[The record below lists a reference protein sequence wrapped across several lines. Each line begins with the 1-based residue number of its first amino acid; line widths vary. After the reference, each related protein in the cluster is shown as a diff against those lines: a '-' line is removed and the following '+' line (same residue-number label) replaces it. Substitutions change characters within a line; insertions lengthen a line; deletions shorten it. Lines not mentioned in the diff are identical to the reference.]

1 MSRNTRC
8 APGEGAIPVR
18 RNVPASIESSRS
30 MRRDFRAAPAASSPP
45 TPARRIAARLAALLA
60 AVAVA
65 AGAMIAGAAGAN
77 VPAPPL
83 PAAVRTLA
91 PDLRAQGGGE
101 LRFLGL
107 PVYDGW
113 FWTTGA
119 GWSLDQAFALDLHY
133 HRNLDGASIA
143 ERSSSEIE
151 KLGRGSAEQRARWAE
166 AMKRIF
172 PNVTKGDRITGVHTP
187 PGRVQF
193 FANGTLIG
201 SVVDRDFAQAFFGI
215 WLDPRTSRADFRRK
229 LLGEAGR

>member
-8 APGEGAIPVR
+8 APGEGAPPVR
-18 RNVPASIESSRS
+18 RYVPASIESARS
-30 MRRDFRAAPAASSPP
+30 MRRDFRAPAAAWPPP
-45 TPARRIAARLAALLA
+45 TPARSIATRLAALLA
-60 AVAVA
+60 AVAA
-65 AGAMIAGAAGAN
+65 AAMIAGAAAAN

-83 PAAVRTLA
+83 PPAVRSLA

-107 PVYDGW
+107 PIYDGW
-113 FWTTGA
+113 LWTTGA
-119 GWSLDQAFALDLHY
+119 GWSLDRPFALDLHY

-143 ERSSSEIE
+143 ERSASEIE
-151 KLGRGSAEQRARWAE
+151 KLGRGSAEQRARWTE

-172 PNVTKGDRITGVHTP
+172 PNVAKGDRITGVHTP

-215 WLDPRTSRADFRRK
+215 WLDPGTSRADFRRK

>member
-8 APGEGAIPVR
+8 APGEGAHPVGR
-18 RNVPASIESSRS
+18 DVPASIESARS
-30 MRRDFRAAPAASSPP
+30 VRRNARAAPAAWSPP
-45 TPARRIAARLAALLA
+45 TPTQRIAARVAALLA
-60 AVAVA
+60 AVAA
-65 AGAMIAGAAGAN
+65 SAMIAGAAGAN

-83 PAAVRTLA
+83 PPAVRTLA
-91 PDLRAQGGGE
+91 PDLRVQGGGE

-113 FWTTGA
+113 LWTTGA
-119 GWSLDQAFALDLHY
+119 GWSLDQPFALDLHY

-143 ERSSSEIE
+143 GRSASEIE

-172 PNVTKGDRITGVHTP
+172 PDVTKGDRITGVHTP